1 MPANYGRG
9 RGVKLIRGYRF
20 KREAIRML
28 TTFLVVWIGGFGLLA
43 GCDWLWG
50 KDTGAALTALG
61 LTALLLPLIAAFLFL
76 IWAGI
81 RMVEK
86 RSLQPN
92 EGVGN

>member
-1 MPANYGRG
+1 
-9 RGVKLIRGYRF
+9 VKLIRGYRF

-28 TTFLVVWIGGFGLLA
+28 KTFLVVWIGGFGLLA
-43 GCDWLWG
+43 GCEWLWG
-50 KDTGAALTALG
+50 KDTWAAVAALS
-61 LTALLLPLIAAFLFL
+61 LTALLLPLIAGFLFL

-92 EGVGN
+92 ERVGN

>member
-1 MPANYGRG
+1 MNSSRA

-28 TTFLVVWIGGFGLLA
+28 KTFLVVWIGGFGLLA
-43 GCDWLWG
+43 GCEWLWG
-50 KDTGAALTALG
+50 KDMKAALTALG

-76 IWAGI
+76 VWAAI
-81 RMVEK
+81 RWAEK

-92 EGVGN
+92 RELGIE